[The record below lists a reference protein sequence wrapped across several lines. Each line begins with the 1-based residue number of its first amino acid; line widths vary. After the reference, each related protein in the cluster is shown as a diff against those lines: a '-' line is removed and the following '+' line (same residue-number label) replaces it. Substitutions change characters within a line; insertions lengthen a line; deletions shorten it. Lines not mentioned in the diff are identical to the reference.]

1 VFGADVRRRGGWPI
15 SNFLY
20 RWLSSDAAM
29 FVALF
34 VLLCLLLVYFY
45 FALSFEYFD

>member
-1 VFGADVRRRGGWPI
+1 MLGAGMKRQDGRAK

-29 FVALF
+29 YAALF
-34 VLLCLLLVYFY
+34 VLGCLLLVYLF
-45 FALSFEYFD
+45 FAISFKYFD